1 MRDQAVRIELV
12 REIEQESVFEEML
25 KEAEKKLIEGQ
36 STKVN

>member
-1 MRDQAVRIELV
+1 MRIELV